1 MNPILKKRLKSFG
14 WRLGGMIAIIVLN
27 ELSKEVTT
35 LGFSPSY
42 AVVLGLITGE
52 LTKYLNTKNSS
63 L

>member
-1 MNPILKKRLKSFG
+1 
-14 WRLGGMIAIIVLN
+14 MIAIIVLN